1 MTHLNLIECFNMSAD
16 ASPVRLDGATRR
28 EWTDDGVELVRDDFD
43 GERSQCLFIRAQAS
57 SLGPFRLQLV
67 GGYALRRC
75 LGLGGWLLDPL
86 SRTGAVFWSP
96 RAPILRKLDA
106 LGRITAEM
114 PVSPA
119 DFAMGSEAAAASFDI
134 PEGYILDWAL
144 WRLDSRDD
152 SSRLGWRDELMTAK
166 TLESQAFFVYASH
179 TSVQSAA
186 DFYQHLIH
194 GKAYGA
200 CWAWPKQRKIC
211 DELDALSLHMV
222 ATGLSRSTGK
232 RLYHLLR
239 RQLVLSVL
247 ARQDLDGGFRHGE
260 WTEQYESHNRLING
274 AVQLL
279 ASEHAESPE
288 PALADALQRAA
299 TFIASQVDQTA
310 VGAWFL
316 HDSLEKSEEGMRH
329 YPLGWARSDW
339 LGKSPTNL
347 LILNTHLDC
356 MLALKRFEA
365 VTGDASHAGLVAS
378 GVGALQAVLAAR
390 PAQWLF
396 TPLLRII
403 ELSLLPKAAQE
414 RLPFAKRALKRI
426 GWKYVIPR
434 WHLIRKRFPRLLM
447 PDGYIERSL
456 AQGDFVHRY
465 HGVHLMDFERL
476 ISTIPAH
483 SGTAELAAI
492 SDGLVD
498 FGVRS
503 QVTLHWKESA
513 ASKDSLA
520 FWAEGLY
527 RRCLRTGSETDRQL
541 LATAVLDLSDAG
553 LGLPP
558 SLLGANGEIHP
569 PAAAHA
575 TPSPVDPRLLV
586 VNLTDRNGPSFMVIN
601 TAEAPLPLVF
611 DRQEA
616 MFAADARS
624 PMQSVQ
630 IPARAWTMCT
640 PAVAHPTQTTQ
651 ASAAHSNAT
660 TL

>member
-1 MTHLNLIECFNMSAD
+1 MTLLNLIECFNTPAD
-16 ASPVRLDGATRR
+16 ASPVRLNGATRR
-28 EWTDDGVELVRDDFD
+28 EWINGDVELVRDDFST
-43 GERSQCLFIRAQAS
+43 EHSQCLFIRAQAS
-57 SLGPFRLQLV
+57 PLGPVRLQLV

-86 SRTGAVFWSP
+86 SRTGAVFWTP

-106 LGRITAEM
+106 LGRITAEI

-119 DFAMGSEAAAASFDI
+119 DFSMGSETATATFDI
-134 PEGYILDWAL
+134 PEGYILDWVL
-144 WRLDSRDD
+144 WRLGSRDE
-152 SSRLGWRDELMTAK
+152 SHSNSWRDELMTSKA
-166 TLESQAFFVYASH
+166 LENQAFFVYASH

-186 DFYQHLIH
+186 DFYQHLIQ
-194 GKAYGA
+194 GKVYGA

-222 ATGLSRSTGK
+222 ATGLVRTTGK

-239 RQLVLSVL
+239 RQIVLSVL
-247 ARQDLDGGFRHGE
+247 ARQDVNGGFRHGE
-260 WTEQYESHNRLING
+260 WTDRYESHNRLING
-274 AVQLL
+274 AMQLL

-288 PALADALQRAA
+288 PALATALQRAA
-299 TFIASQVDQTA
+299 AFIASQVDQTA

-316 HDSLEKSEEGMRH
+316 HDSLEMSEEGMRL
-329 YPLGWARSDW
+329 YPLAWARSDW

-356 MLALKRFEA
+356 MVALKRFEA
-365 VTGDASHAGLVAS
+365 VTGDSSHAGLVAS
-378 GVGALQAVLAAR
+378 GMGALQAVLAAR

-403 ELSLLPKAAQE
+403 ELSLLPKAEQE
-414 RLPFAKRALKRI
+414 RLSFPKRALKRI

-476 ISTIPAH
+476 ISSAPLD
-483 SGTAELAAI
+483 SRTAELLAI

-527 RRCLRTGSETDRQL
+527 RRCLRTDSETDRQL
-541 LATAVLDLSDAG
+541 LATAVLDLTDAG

-558 SLLGANGEIHP
+558 SLLGTNGEIHAP
-569 PAAAHA
+569 TFATA
-575 TPSPVDPRLLV
+575 TPSPVNRDLRV
-586 VNLTDRNGPSFMVIN
+586 VNLTDHNGPRFMVIN
-601 TAEAPLPLVF
+601 TTEAPLPLVF
-611 DRQEA
+611 DSQDA
-616 MFAADARS
+616 LFAADALS

-630 IPARAWTMCT
+630 IPARAWTVYK
-640 PAVAHPTQTTQ
+640 PAVAHQPKKTN
-651 ASAAHSNAT
+651 ASAARSNAAT
-660 TL
+660 H